1 MNLGEN
7 IRSVRKQKKLTQ
19 EQLADKIGVKR
30 SVVSK
35 YENDCVKISV
45 ETLDKIAMA
54 LGVEPLKLAYG
65 IDDKQALRYVIPD
78 IPPSNNKFIGREN
91 RFEYQNYKKSWA
103 ELVKLFCRPKPAKP
117 IKKSIV
123 KLTYYFKDNRRRDPD
138 NYSGKMLLDPLVKNE
153 IIEDDTFKNITL
165 KLSAEVMPKVRR
177 TFIQVIEVESEDN
190 QGAS

>member
-138 NYSGKMLLDPLVKNE
+138 NYSGKMLLDGLVRAG
-153 IIEDDTFKNITL
+153 IIEDDSFSNIYL
-165 KLSAEVMPKVRR
+165 VLSGKHDKQNPR
-177 TFIQVIEVESEDN
+177 TEIEIKEI
-190 QGAS
+190 